1 MGQACSLRRP
11 RRPAGAGPRVLLRG
25 VCQSRPHRI
34 VLDVPLN
41 AAKFLAVAH
50 QVIVA
55 LVLPERLSGAMQQ
68 QVGAPGRSG
77 FERAQQ
83 LGSGD
88 VGCE

>member
-1 MGQACSLRRP
+1 VGQACSLRRP

-25 VCQSRPHRI
+25 VCQSSPHRI

-41 AAKFLAVAH
+41 AAEFLAIAH

-55 LVLPERLSGAMQQ
+55 LVLPERLPGPVQQ
-68 QVGAPGRSG
+68 QISSSCSGG